1 MPDAYRALRKEQQMN
16 EETQIAGVIIPGV
29 DDDEVAG
36 VIVGDDDGGEV
47 AVANRDLI
55 PCF

>member
-1 MPDAYRALRKEQQMN
+1 MN
-16 EETQIAGVIIPGV
+16 EERQIAGVIIPEV